1 MDMKLAAVV
10 DELDWFTF
18 WGKYAGAGR
27 HLALWSDFFE
37 HMFER

>member
-1 MDMKLAAVV
+1 MKLAAVI

-18 WGKYAGAGR
+18 WGKYAGSAWDWDYR
-27 HLALWSDFFE
+27 FFE